1 MITCI
6 ISYKSEDVLK
16 TMDEVHE
23 IENKIDD
30 TMIRITNFRQVLRTM
45 QHNVIYKSFIIP
57 VLKRRQVN
65 LKRVQYLVYCYILLL

>member
-6 ISYKSEDVLK
+6 IAYKSEDVLK

-23 IENKIDD
+23 IENKIND
-30 TMIRITNFRQVLRTM
+30 TMVRITNFRQVLKTM

-65 LKRVQYLVYCYILLL
+65 LQRVQYLV

>member
-1 MITCI
+1 M
-6 ISYKSEDVLK
+6 LK

-65 LKRVQYLVYCYILLL
+65 LKRVQYLVYYYILLL

>member
-1 MITCI
+1 M
-6 ISYKSEDVLK
+6 LK

>member
-65 LKRVQYLVYCYILLL
+65 LKRVQYLVYYYILLL